1 MLVEVKST
9 KKVKEHR
16 VMFERQVRSQ
26 MEWAGC
32 QDAPPAQTTA
42 AGCLLAAHQM
52 PRPQTVA
59 GQRSNRSGI
68 QSKHLLAT
76 C

>member
-16 VMFERQVRSQ
+16 VMFERQVR
-26 MEWAGC
+26 AGWMSGC
-32 QDAPPAQTTA
+32 TA
-42 AGCLLAAHQM
+42 SLNNNSWVLLAAHQM

-68 QSKHLLAT
+68 QTKHLLAT
-76 C
+76 Y